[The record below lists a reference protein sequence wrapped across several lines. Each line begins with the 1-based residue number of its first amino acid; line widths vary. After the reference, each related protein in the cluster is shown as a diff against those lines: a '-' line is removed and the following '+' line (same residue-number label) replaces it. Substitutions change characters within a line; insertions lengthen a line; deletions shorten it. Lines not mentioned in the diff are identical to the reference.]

1 MVKTATET
9 AWEVVA
15 AVPDPELPFIDIAE
29 LGILRNVETDASG
42 KVTVTITP
50 TYSGCPAMK
59 AIEDSISQ
67 ELERAG
73 YDDVTIDMVF
83 SPAWTTDWLSDEAKR
98 KLESHGIAP
107 PAASETAHTT
117 EVLCPQCSS
126 GETKVVSVF
135 GSTAC
140 KALMV
145 CSSCGEPF
153 DHFKSL

>member
-9 AWEVVA
+9 AWDVVA

-107 PAASETAHTT
+107 PAPSETAHTT
-117 EVLCPQCSS
+117 EVLCPQCAS

-140 KALMV
+140 KALRV

-153 DHFKSL
+153 DRFKSL

>member
-1 MVKTATET
+1 MVNTATET
-9 AWEVVA
+9 AWDVA
-15 AVPDPELPFIDIAE
+15 ARVPDPELPFIDIAE
-29 LGILRNVETDASG
+29 LGILRSVDTDASG
-42 KVTVTITP
+42 RVTVTITP

-59 AIEDSISQ
+59 AIEESIVR
-67 ELERAG
+67 ELEKVG
-73 YDDVTIDMVF
+73 YEDVTIDMVF
-83 SPAWTTDWLSDEAKR
+83 SPAWTTDWMSDEAKR

-107 PAASETAHTT
+107 PAASETADTA
-117 EVLCPQCSS
+117 EVLCPECASA
-126 GETKVVSVF
+126 ETKVVSPF

>member
-9 AWEVVA
+9 AWDVA
-15 AVPDPELPFIDIAE
+15 ARVPDPELPFIDIAE
-29 LGILRNVETDASG
+29 LGILRSVDTDDSG
-42 KVTVTITP
+42 QVTVTITP

-59 AIEDSISQ
+59 AIEDSIVRDLKS
-67 ELERAG
+67 AG
-73 YDDVTIDMVF
+73 YGDVTIDMVF
-83 SPAWTTDWLSDEAKR
+83 SPAWTTDWMSDEAKR
-98 KLESHGIAP
+98 KLEIHGIAP
-107 PAASETAHTT
+107 PATNATAETA
-117 EVLCPQCSS
+117 EVMCPECSS
-126 GETKVVSVF
+126 GDTKVVSPF

>member
-9 AWEVVA
+9 AWDVAA

-42 KVTVTITP
+42 RVTVTITP

-59 AIEDSISQ
+59 AIEDSITQ
-67 ELERAG
+67 ELEKAG

-83 SPAWTTDWLSDEAKR
+83 SPAWTTDWMSDEAKR

-107 PAASETAHTT
+107 PATSETADTA
-117 EVLCPQCSS
+117 VVRCPKCAS
-126 GETKVVSVF
+126 GETKMVSVF